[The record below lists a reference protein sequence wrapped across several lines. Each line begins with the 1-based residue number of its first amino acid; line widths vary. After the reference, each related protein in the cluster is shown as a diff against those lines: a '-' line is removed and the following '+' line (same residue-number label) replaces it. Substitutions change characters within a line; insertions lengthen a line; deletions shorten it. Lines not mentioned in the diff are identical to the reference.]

1 MFSLR
6 SIHVLLACIAVP
18 SLSSDV
24 IDLVIGPSA
33 NNHDDHFLI
42 TTLQCVDDAEARAAQ
57 LHLEQTCEVPPALVT
72 ERLAIP
78 AFTLGGTD
86 SD

>member
-1 MFSLR
+1 MFSFR
-6 SIHVLLACIAVP
+6 SIHVLLACMAVP
-18 SLSSDV
+18 SLGCDV

-57 LHLEQTCEVPPALVT
+57 LHLEQTREVPPALVA

-78 AFTLGGTD
+78 AFTLGAAG